1 MAITS
6 NPVSNESN
14 NPYSI
19 SSRWGVVANEY
30 TVDGA
35 RVDLQDLMVLVSK
48 KRAAAVEGEV
58 APQATRIRERNERL
72 DKLGQA
78 LADMTRI
85 QASYDS
91 EDDGGVWSLD
101 YYAEPSSE
109 TREVLDS
116 LKAGLYGYGQ
126 SGDGPNEDG
135 WGYYVTKAN
144 CEMAIQLL
152 KSEIDGLNNEA
163 QLDMSR
169 LQQLV
174 DRRDESYSTA
184 TNLMTAISD
193 TRANLIR
200 NL

>member
-1 MAITS
+1 MAIAS
-6 NPVSNESN
+6 NPVSNESY
-14 NPYSI
+14 NPNSI
-19 SSRWGVVANEY
+19 SSRWGITANEY

-58 APQATRIRERNERL
+58 APQATRIRNRNAEL
-72 DKLGQA
+72 EELGEALAELTKIQAMFEGDDKGDKHMPEDEWMSKKTGDLLVKLGYSSG
-78 LADMTRI
+78 D
-85 QASYDS
+85 YDS
-91 EDDGGVWSLD
+91 GFHYESGS
-101 YYAEPSSE
+101 
-109 TREVLDS
+109 
-116 LKAGLYGYGQ
+116 GYCA
-126 SGDGPNEDG
+126 
-135 WGYYVTKAN
+135 TKAMI
-144 CEMAIQLL
+144 EGMAQTV
-152 KSEIDGLNNEA
+152 KSEIDGRNNEA